1 MKALLCKSIIDSRQ
15 MKAKN
20 PWQLKNKKVV
30 YDNPWIEVTHHE
42 VLNPANKP
50 GIYGEIH
57 FKNIAIGILP
67 LDEDMHTW
75 IVGQYRFPLDQYS
88 WEIPEGGGK
97 IGIDPLVSA
106 RRELK
111 EETGIVAK
119 DWKEILRLHT
129 SNSVSDELGII
140 YLAKGLSFYEAE
152 PDEDEELSIRKIPF
166 NHLVEMVLKGEIT
179 DSLSVAAVL
188 KVKLLLDSGKL

>member
-1 MKALLCKSIIDSRQ
+1 
-15 MKAKN
+15 MKAKS
-20 PWQLKNKKVV
+20 PWQIKNKKVV
-30 YDNPWIEVTHHE
+30 YDNPWIELTHHE

-50 GIYGEIH
+50 GIYGKIH
-57 FKNIAIGILP
+57 FKNIAIGVLP
-67 LDEDMHTW
+67 IDEAKNTW

-106 RRELK
+106 QRELK
-111 EETGIVAK
+111 EETGIVANN
-119 DWKEILRLHT
+119 WQELLQIHT

-140 YLAKGLSFYEAE
+140 YLAKDLSFYEAE
-152 PDEDEELSIRKIPF
+152 PDEDEELKVRKIPF
-166 NHLVEMVLKGEIT
+166 SQLVEMVMEGEIT

-188 KVKLLLDSGKL
+188 KAKILLDSDQL

>member
-1 MKALLCKSIIDSRQ
+1 MKV
-15 MKAKN
+15 KN
-20 PWQLKNKKVV
+20 PWQIKNKKMI
-30 YDNPWIEVTHHE
+30 YDNPWIELTHFE
-42 VLNPANKP
+42 VLNPAEKP
-50 GIYGEIH
+50 GIYGKIH

-67 LDEDMHTW
+67 LDDEMNTW

-106 RRELK
+106 QRELK
-111 EETGIVAK
+111 EETGIVAEE
-119 DWKEILRLHT
+119 WKEVLKIHT

-140 YLAKGLSFYEAE
+140 YLAKNLSFFEAE
-152 PDEDEELSIRKIPF
+152 PDENEDLSIRKIPF
-166 NHLVEMVLKGEIT
+166 SQLVEMVMNGEIT

-188 KVKLLLDSGKL
+188 KVKLLVDSGKL

>member
-1 MKALLCKSIIDSRQ
+1 MKV
-15 MKAKN
+15 KN
-20 PWQLKNKKVV
+20 PWQIKNKKRI
-30 YDNPWIEVTHHE
+30 YDNPWIELTHFE
-42 VLNPANKP
+42 VLNYAEKP
-50 GIYGEIH
+50 GIYGKIH

-67 LDEDMHTW
+67 LDDKMNTW

-97 IGIDPLVSA
+97 IGINPLFSA
-106 RRELK
+106 QRELK

-119 DWKEILRLHT
+119 EWKEVLRLHT

-140 YLAKGLSFYEAE
+140 YLAKGLSFFEAE
-152 PDEDEELSIRKIPF
+152 PDEDEDLCIRKIPF
-166 NHLVEMVLKGEIT
+166 SQLVEMVMKGEIT

-188 KVKLLLDSGKL
+188 KVKLLLDSDKL

>member
-1 MKALLCKSIIDSRQ
+1 

>member
-1 MKALLCKSIIDSRQ
+1 

-50 GIYGEIH
+50 GIYGKIH

-67 LDEDMHTW
+67 LDEEMNTW

-97 IGIDPLVSA
+97 IDIDPLVSA
-106 RRELK
+106 QRELK
-111 EETGIVAK
+111 EETGIVAG

-140 YLAKGLSFYEAE
+140 YLAKDLSFFEAQ
-152 PDEDEELSIRKIPF
+152 PDEDEDLSIRKIPF
-166 NHLVEMVLKGEIT
+166 SQLADMVLKGEIT

-188 KVKLLLDSGKL
+188 KVKILLDSGKL